1 MATCFV
7 MQPFDG
13 GQYDKRFK
21 DVYAPAITAAG
32 YEPYRVDQ
40 DPKVSVPI
48 DSIETGIRNAVV
60 CLADISEDNP
70 NVWYELGFALA
81 TGKPVVMVCKEGR
94 PKFPFDIQHRT
105 IITYKTESTSDFDK
119 LRDDIAAKITAFVEK
134 DEMLEAMSEKD
145 EVSPVAG
152 LSPAELRVVAIL
164 AGSQNID
171 GYVAVFSAKSDAERA
186 GVTDVGFN
194 LGLRKLAAKKLV
206 EYGTISDYNGNEYS
220 GIALSEKGWQ
230 WIEDNETMFV
240 LHRQPPR
247 PKNGDLD
254 DSIPF

>member
-13 GQYDKRFK
+13 GAYDKRYK

-32 YEPYRVDQ
+32 YEPYRVDH
-40 DPKVSVPI
+40 DPAAAVPI
-48 DSIETGIRNAVV
+48 DSIEAGIRNAVV

-81 TGKPVVMVCKEGR
+81 AGKQVVMVCKEGR
-94 PKFPFDIQHRT
+94 SKFPFDIQHRM
-105 IITYKTESTSDFDK
+105 IITYKTDAPSDFEK
-119 LRDDIAAKITAFVEK
+119 LRTDITTKVKAYVERA
-134 DEMLEAMSEKD
+134 EVLGAMSEKD

-164 AGSQNID
+164 AGVTD
-171 GYVAVFSAKSDAERA
+171 GPTPVYSAKGDAERA
-186 GVTDVGFN
+186 GVTDIGFN
-194 LGLRKLAAKKLV
+194 LGLRKLLIKKFVRYSTL
-206 EYGTISDYNGNEYS
+206 SDSYSGNEYA
-220 GIALSEKGWQ
+220 GIELSAVGWQ
-230 WIEDNETMFV
+230 WVEDNETLFV
-240 LHRQPPR
+240 LHRQPA
-247 PKNGDLD
+247 KLNFEGLD